1 MPIFLLLA
9 ETTWTWQFAAKQLEP
24 WVHMVA
30 VEEVLIERARSA
42 FLVHWF
48 GMRLPLKG
56 LNVKVFIENLQELS
70 DRYLV
75 ASKSAKGE
83 VTGLNLTEPLAGII
97 GQAAGMLVS

>member
-48 GMRLPLKG
+48 GMRLPLRSCQP
-56 LNVKVFIENLQELS
+56 LYIAQLSRHISLTQPRNLSRQTLW
-70 DRYLV
+70 RFTPIH
-75 ASKSAKGE
+75 G
-83 VTGLNLTEPLAGII
+83 
-97 GQAAGMLVS
+97 